1 MEAIHAARKAEG
13 LPGPGRRRKELPPPG
28 QDKGPAKPET
38 NGGENETKPPVSETA
53 AVTDVPVM
61 APRSGPW
68 PTLMAALPPDD
79 RMKLGIDFGRYPIL
93 YQNLR
98 ALAEKEFRTPENQL
112 LYLLHQHLTD
122 LESIAKEAGS
132 DGLQV

>member
-1 MEAIHAARKAEG
+1 
-13 LPGPGRRRKELPPPG
+13 
-28 QDKGPAKPET
+28 
-38 NGGENETKPPVSETA
+38 
-53 AVTDVPVM
+53 M

-68 PTLMAALPPDD
+68 PTLVSALSPDD
-79 RMKLGIDFGRYPIL
+79 QMKLGIDFGQYPIL

>member
-1 MEAIHAARKAEG
+1 MKERWAARKAAG
-13 LPGPGRRRKELPPPG
+13 LPGPGRRRKEAPPPV

-38 NGGENETKPPVSETA
+38 NGGENETKPPFSETET
-53 AVTDVPVM
+53 VTVVPNG
-61 APRSGPW
+61 APLGPVAD
-68 PTLMAALPPDD
+68 LMAALPPDD